1 MIKEFIKTTNHNG
14 RGGHYLCECDFCGKE
29 FIRNKYSIKKVK
41 KHYCS
46 KICFHI
52 IEKGRNINDKQREAL
67 KLGRGSGEKNSM
79 WKGGRIKHT
88 GGYIYIYKPKHPNS
102 GDRGYILEHRF
113 IMEQY
118 LGRYLLSEEV
128 VHHINMD
135 RSDNRLENLQLFPS
149 KRKHLDYHL
158 ELKII

>member
-52 IEKGRNINDKQREAL
+52 IEKGRSINYKQREAL
-67 KLGRGSGEKNSM
+67 KLGRGSGNKNSN
-79 WKGGRIKHT
+79 WKGGTFKHSQ
-88 GGYIYIYKPKHPNS
+88 GYTYILLPNHPNA
-102 GDRGYILEHRF
+102 DTHGYVLEHRF
-113 IMEQY
+113 IMEKF
-118 LGRYLLSEEV
+118 LGRYLTPEEV

-135 RSDNRLENLQLFPS
+135 RNDNRIENLQLFSS

-158 ELKII
+158 EIKII